1 MRARI
6 SARLL
11 NTKSATPATKP
22 FEIRD
27 DLLKGFLLRVQPSG
41 ARTYYVQIARNHR
54 VKIGAVGVMTPDEAR
69 ERASKILGNHAHGR
83 DPFDGLGG
91 RRAGSTLA
99 AFIENTYSPHLGA
112 TRPNGATAT
121 VKRLTARFKSLG
133 NRDLVS
139 ITSGDLERWKAT
151 RLADGATPA
160 TVQRDLMP
168 LSGVFKLAKKL
179 RLIVDNPVAD
189 VDKLRLDAIGK
200 LRYLTPGEEAR
211 LRKTLAKRDQHLI
224 DQRQRGNKW
233 RTDRG
238 KEPLPTLPHF
248 GDGLTPAVLI
258 SLATGVRL
266 GELLK
271 LRWSSV
277 DFEGETITVSGG
289 TAKSGKTRHVPLN
302 ADALN
307 VLRQWRSQSGDD
319 LVIGIATSFKKSFA
333 AVLIDAQIEDFR
345 WHDLRHTFA
354 SKLAQRGIPINVVRE
369 LLGHSTLTMTLR
381 YAHLSPDNRRAAVR
395 ALDM

>member
-11 NTKSATPATKP
+11 NTKSATPADKP

-27 DLLKGFLLRVQPSG
+27 DLLKGFILRVQPSG

-54 VKIGAVGVMTPDEAR
+54 VKIGAVGVLTPDEAR

-83 DPFDGLGG
+83 DPLDGLAGG
-91 RRAGSTLA
+91 RTGSTLS
-99 AFIENTYSPHLGA
+99 AFIENTYSPHLYA
-112 TRPNGATAT
+112 TRPNGAAAT
-121 VKRLTARFKSLG
+121 VKRLIGRFKSLG
-133 NRDLVS
+133 NRDLAG
-139 ITSGDLERWKAT
+139 ITSGDLERWKAA
-151 RLADGATPA
+151 RLAGGATPA

-179 RLIVDNPVAD
+179 RLIADNPVAD
-189 VDKLRLDAIGK
+189 VDKLRLDTVGK
-200 LRYLTPGEEAR
+200 LRYLTPSEEAR
-211 LRKTLAKRDQHLI
+211 LRVTLAARDQHLI
-224 DQRQRGNKW
+224 TQRQRGNKW
-233 RTDRG
+233 RADRG
-238 KEPLPTLPHF
+238 KSLLPVLPYF
-248 GDGLTPAVLI
+248 GDALTPAVLI
-258 SLATGVRL
+258 SLNTGVRL

-277 DFEGETITVSGG
+277 DFESETLTVSGG

-302 ADALN
+302 ADALY

-333 AVLIDAQIEDFR
+333 TVLIDAQVEHFR

-354 SKLAQRGIPINVVRE
+354 SKLAQRGIPINTVRE

-381 YAHLSPDNRRAAVR
+381 YAHLSPDNRRAAVK
-395 ALDM
+395 ALDP

>member
-11 NTKSATPATKP
+11 STKSAIPADKP

-27 DLLKGFLLRVQPSG
+27 DLLKGFILRVQPSG
-41 ARTYYVQIARNHR
+41 ARTYYVQVARNHR
-54 VKIGAVGVMTPDEAR
+54 LKIGAVGVMTPDEAR

-83 DPFDGLGG
+83 DPLDGLGG
-91 RRAGSTLA
+91 TRSGSTLA
-99 AFIENTYSPHLGA
+99 AFIETTYAPHLAA
-112 TRPNGATAT
+112 TRPVGAAAT
-121 VKRLTARFKSLG
+121 VQRLLRRFKGLG
-133 NRDLVS
+133 NRDLAG
-139 ITSGDLERWKAT
+139 ITSGDLERWKADK
-151 RLADGATPA
+151 LAAGRTPA

-168 LSGVFKLAKKL
+168 LSGVYKFAKKL
-179 RLIVDNPVAD
+179 RLVAENPVTD
-189 VDKLRLDAIGK
+189 VDKLRLDPLGK
-200 LRYLTPGEEAR
+200 LRYLTPAEESR
-211 LRKTLAKRDQHLI
+211 LRTALATRDQRLL
-224 DQRQRGNKW
+224 DQRKRGNKW
-233 RTDRG
+233 REDRG

-258 SLATGVRL
+258 SLNTGVRL

-277 DFEGETITVSGG
+277 DFEGEIITVSGG

-307 VLRQWRSQSGDD
+307 VLHQWRSQSGDD

-381 YAHLSPDNRRAAVR
+381 YAHLSPDNRRAAVKT
-395 ALDM
+395 LDL